1 MLVEPR
7 AIPSVARIITTSIAM
22 EAPDT
27 TDRLWDAKD
36 VARYLSVSRSWV
48 YQRAEDGTLP
58 CLRIGALLR
67 FDPAAIQAAIRA
79 YAHQRGR

>member
-1 MLVEPR
+1 
-7 AIPSVARIITTSIAM
+7 M

-48 YQRAEDGTLP
+48 YQHAEDGTLP

-67 FDPAAIQAAIRA
+67 FDPAAIRA
-79 YAHQRGR
+79 YAHRRGR

>member
-7 AIPSVARIITTSIAM
+7 ATPSVARIITTSIAM

-67 FDPAAIQAAIRA
+67 FDPAAIRA